1 MPDYSYRRGRK
12 LAISFG
18 MAKTSSHRLVFKK
31 DRFLNLGDAVPSG
44 TRDDV
49 GVRLP
54 FGGRC
59 MVDSIYHNEVA
70 GQFVVTISHYPEVKE
85 VARVK

>member
-1 MPDYSYRRGRK
+1 MYRRTRK
-12 LAISFG
+12 SGLAFA

-31 DRFLNLGDAVPSG
+31 DRYLNLGDAVPCG
-44 TRDDV
+44 TRDDA

-59 MVDSIYHNEVA
+59 MVDSIYHNEAA
-70 GQFVVTISHYPEVKE
+70 GQFVVTVSHYPPEVKF
-85 VARVK
+85 

>member
-1 MPDYSYRRGRK
+1 
-12 LAISFG
+12 
-18 MAKTSSHRLVFKK
+18 MAKTTSHRLVFTKN
-31 DRFLNLGDAVPSG
+31 RSLSLGDAMPGG
-44 TRDDV
+44 TKDDI

-70 GQFVVTISHYPEVKE
+70 GQFVVTVSHYP
-85 VARVK
+85 ATT